1 MDAAE
6 TCYMSLAKTLSP
18 LGRLLFLPYSYIQTT
33 LQAIRYIVMNI
44 LSYGRL
50 YVVYHY
56 NFLHVMR
63 ESDHDKKTFEETF
76 NQRKFNNKRRIRNKL
91 LPVAPNIKEMF
102 DPPTTLS
109 EYITRIWFRTGYYY
123 DRYLVY
129 YPVNLFNGSIQSYSY
144 NPSQEYIKGTSKEKK
159 SNSRVGEIVQGES
172 DTELSDDIPK
182 IDFVPKPYVITESLK
197 KKNTTNIQNSDSL
210 GCPVLSG
217 LFQDPNEEA
226 KDLDSKQNN
235 TITTQTEEK
244 PEKEIQKSH
253 QETTEIESTANNA
266 TNDSAKSNNIF
277 YKIKIRR
284 KNSKND
290 FKDHPTYGRYDLVA
304 QAIKNIIPQ
313 PNYLPD
319 GTIGPNMIRFSWHC
333 CAHFDKATGTGGSSG
348 GTMRFAQE
356 FNDLGNTGVTTT
368 KSYLDQVH
376 ENFPWISF
384 ADLYTFAGCVSIE
397 YLGGPK
403 IDWKPG
409 RTDCADAKKCPP
421 MGRLPMAT
429 RDWKH
434 IQEVFYDRLGFNAQE
449 TVALIGGGHGLG
461 GCHARYSGFNG
472 IWTKTPFKWDNDF
485 FKVLLN
491 ENWSLGV
498 VPQTGIEQY
507 YNDDKSLMMLN
518 TDMELIRY
526 PEFKRWVEIYANDA
540 EFFNEQ
546 FALAFG
552 KLLEVG
558 VIRDEDGIQRVKI

>member
-6 TCYMSLAKTLSP
+6 TCYMSLAKTLSS

-56 NFLHVMR
+56 NFLHVMQ

-76 NQRKFNNKRRIRNKL
+76 NQRKFNNKRRIRNKS

-197 KKNTTNIQNSDSL
+197 KKNTTNIQKSDSL

-253 QETTEIESTANNA
+253 QETTEIESTATNA

-284 KNSKND
+284 KNPKND

-472 IWTKTPFKWDNDF
+472 IWTRTPFKWDNEF

-540 EFFNEQ
+540 EFFTEQ